1 MYLIRDDLYRDES
14 GDLYFRMLD
23 VPDSQDNAREL
34 IYKKRFGL
42 YDKTRLGDPPK
53 PLRNVIDSKSWRQ
66 LTETLYSNKNYLY
79 CYHYLTG
86 GGWIAPVQN
95 FDPKALKFIVT
106 QEGAEAR
113 LIKIQNFDASN
124 LASDERAWHF
134 TDGLKVIDYRCHR
147 QGPLENWAFQ

>member
-53 PLRNVIDSKSWRQ
+53 PLRNVIVGGVGSDNAGLSRS
-66 LTETLYSNKNYLY
+66 LY
-79 CYHYLTG
+79 
-86 GGWIAPVQN
+86 
-95 FDPKALKFIVT
+95 
-106 QEGAEAR
+106 
-113 LIKIQNFDASN
+113 
-124 LASDERAWHF
+124 
-134 TDGLKVIDYRCHR
+134 
-147 QGPLENWAFQ
+147 